1 MKLFENLNMR
11 FEMRINKIIEWI
23 GFIIVIVSIYA
34 NGSFRADGITTGT
47 GINLS
52 VIGIIVGVILTFTFF
67 FIRKFGNKEAR
78 NKSVN

>member
-1 MKLFENLNMR
+1 MAR
-11 FEMRINKIIEWI
+11 NKIFERI

-52 VIGIIVGVILTFTFF
+52 VIGIIGGAILTFNFF

>member
-1 MKLFENLNMR
+1 MVRNKVFE
-11 FEMRINKIIEWI
+11 WA
-23 GFIIVIVSIYA
+23 GFIIVIVSIFA

-52 VIGIIVGVILTFTFF
+52 VLGIIVGAVLTFTFF
-67 FIRKFGNKEAR
+67 FIRKSRNKAVH

>member
-1 MKLFENLNMR
+1 MAR
-11 FEMRINKIIEWI
+11 NKIFEWI
-23 GFIIVIVSIYA
+23 GFIIIIVSIYA
-34 NGSFRADGITTGT
+34 NGSFRADGITSGT

-67 FIRKFGNKEAR
+67 FFRKFGNKETL

>member
-1 MKLFENLNMR
+1 MVRNKVFE
-11 FEMRINKIIEWI
+11 WV
-23 GFIIVIVSIYA
+23 GFIIVIVSIFA

-52 VIGIIVGVILTFTFF
+52 VIGIIVGAILAITFF
-67 FIRKFGNKEAR
+67 FIRKSENKAVH

>member
-1 MKLFENLNMR
+1 MAK
-11 FEMRINKIIEWI
+11 NKIFEWI
-23 GFIIVIVSIYA
+23 GFVIIIVSIYA

-52 VIGIIVGVILTFTFF
+52 VIGIIVGVIITFTFF
-67 FIRKFGNKEAR
+67 FIRKFGNKEAL